1 MIVKKIIVALA
12 LCTLSLQAQ
21 AECTC
26 VCVNE
31 QLQPYCKSADDLAQ
45 PCIGVC
51 SPPRRSES
59 TTVTIVRNLQS
70 GSGTIL
76 LVVCTLTNGEMPPA
90 LPQKGL
96 QFSTFGP
103 PLWEQRAHW
112 CKSSGRTEWG
122 RCWDEAEAIM
132 ARDKDKDASCHISED
147 YPRATVRRTEHPIPL
162 GRGSRLEGP
171 RFGLLCLPAAY
182 RQRMDKDLFN

>member
-1 MIVKKIIVALA
+1 MRILLAALA
-12 LCTLSLQAQ
+12 LCALSLQAQ

-31 QLQPYCKSADDLAQ
+31 QLQPFCRPADDIAQAQ

-59 TTVTIVRNLQS
+59 TTVTIVGNLKS
-70 GSGTIL
+70 GSGEIL
-76 LVVCTLTNGEMPPA
+76 LVVCTLINGEMPPVPQPEVPFQA
-90 LPQKGL
+90 L
-96 QFSTFGP
+96 
-103 PLWEQRAHW
+103 WAQRAHW

-132 ARDKDKDASCHISED
+132 AKEKDKDASCHISED
-147 YPRATVRRTEHPIPL
+147 YPRAMRWR
-162 GRGSRLEGP
+162 SAP
-171 RFGLLCLPAAY
+171 RVAPDPP
-182 RQRMDKDLFN
+182 R